1 MKILRKW
8 LEVIAKMRVYLSQK
22 SAMPDN
28 LKRRRPLDS
37 SRINLNQPHE
47 VGFWTRR
54 LKVSKH
60 KLWCAVEAVGTSAD
74 AVASWLRVEAVKKR
88 FLAKLR
94 KRRDR
99 AGRRCNGIGTSC

>member
-8 LEVIAKMRVYLSQK
+8 LEVIAKMQVYLSYK

-37 SRINLNQPHE
+37 SRINLNQSYE
-47 VGFWTRR
+47 VGFWTQR
-54 LKVSKH
+54 LKVSEDE
-60 KLWCAVEAVGTSAD
+60 LRRAVEAVGTSVE
-74 AVASWLRVEAVKKR
+74 AVTNWLHVEAVKKR

-94 KRRDR
+94 KRRSR
-99 AGRRCNGIGTSC
+99 LV